1 MRKIIIM
8 GGSLLLCLAVWT
20 YAMIV
25 SSDTQHYQISSDQ
38 NGVCLTWTDSQRYVV
53 NYYNQDQRDLFVP
66 KKTIAEW
73 KSFLQV
79 ATGINSIGLSDTYAY
94 DWTDYYG
101 EICGTYANCT
111 HGITHG
117 QWYDAEAPGCDEWRY
132 CTTPCGEVS
141 CWWPIACQY

>member
-25 SSDTQHYQISSDQ
+25 SSDAQHYQIDSDDQ
-38 NGVCLTWTDSQRYVV
+38 GGVCLTWTDNQRYVV

-73 KSFLQV
+73 NSFLQV
-79 ATGINSIGLSDTYAY
+79 ATGINSIGLSDTYLFN
-94 DWTDYYG
+94 WSQN
-101 EICGTYANCT
+101 ICGTFPTNCV
-111 HGITHG
+111 HGTMHDYYYNDISPNCHE
-117 QWYDAEAPGCDEWRY
+117 DRY

-141 CWWPIACQY
+141 CWWPIACQQ